1 MTPSERARHAA
12 NVRHGNENPFA
23 QRLKQIQQRGKKG
36 KAGGKGKAP
45 KAPKPDK
52 AAEQAAQRAAN
63 MAAVT
68 DALMEKDAPIGKAGL
83 DALAAFAA
91 GGDLDEGMVQELA
104 KLGVVRL
111 GEDGVPRMT
120 PDGKRLVR
128 AAEKGDVRAALDAA
142 FDAGEKM
149 GIGAAGEK
157 LPSKAK
163 EEAAAAEAEATDPK
177 EEEKKKGGGGGG
189 GGSAKPSEDEKA
201 TAKAEEKAQRARD
214 TAETVGLAP
223 DDADALRAAAEGAGE
238 GTDALRELG
247 LVGDD
252 GLTTD
257 QGRRALAALER
268 GDKRGYQAALQDVR
282 AKQARD
288 KATQEKA
295 AAREAARAKAAEK
308 AAQAKAK
315 AERDEA
321 SALLDDWEAGRAG
334 LSYKDMRRAVR
345 LGLGKYDDA
354 GNFRRAKPKG
364 QA

>member
-1 MTPSERARHAA
+1 MLSSSSTTWRWAIKAGDEPLPKSKAADEKGAAPGGKRKMTPSERARHAA

-52 AAEQAAQRAAN
+52 AAEQAAARAAN

-91 GGDLDEGMVQELA
+91 GGDLDEGMAQELA

-163 EEAAAAEAEATDPK
+163 EEADAAADADAEAAK
-177 EEEKKKGGGGGG
+177 EKEKKGGGGGG

-201 TAKAEEKAQRARD
+201 AAEAEKADAKEAERLRLKAEREADRTKRDAETEARLLAREERRAKARAEEEKRKAEEA
-214 TAETVGLAP
+214 
-223 DDADALRAAAEGAGE
+223 
-238 GTDALRELG
+238 
-247 LVGDD
+247 
-252 GLTTD
+252 
-257 QGRRALAALER
+257 
-268 GDKRGYQAALQDVR
+268 
-282 AKQARD
+282 AKQ
-288 KATQEKA
+288 E
-295 AAREAARAKAAEK
+295 RE
-308 AAQAKAK
+308 
-315 AERDEA
+315 DV
-321 SALLDDWEAGRAG
+321 SGLLDEWEAGRTG
-334 LSYKDMRRAVR
+334 LSYRDMRRAVR
-345 LGLGKYDDA
+345 LGLGRYDDA
-354 GNFRRAKPKG
+354 GNFKRKVAK
-364 QA
+364 Q